1 MPKNKKSSK
10 ISKSSVSAT
19 VAKNPRYLRRR
30 RVSPLKFAFW
40 LVLALLAGFVAY
52 MMYRFI
58 FDRSFDLPISAAESK
73 ESSEE
78 KSSKDSKDKTLAA
91 SEKETSE
98 DSKESESPAPSKTP
112 TQNDGEDP
120 NISASL
126 TGSLT
131 SINVSGSS
139 LVLRV
144 NIDQYLSSGTC
155 SLTLSSGSSVVEKS
169 AAILPTVAT
178 SSCEGF
184 DVPLSELGSGAWKI
198 EINLTS
204 GDRVGKITGSVDL

>member
-1 MPKNKKSSK
+1 MPKKKN
-10 ISKSSVSAT
+10 T
-19 VAKNPRYLRRR
+19 PKNPRYLRRR
-30 RVSPLKFAFW
+30 RASPLKIAFW

-58 FDRSFDLPISAAESK
+58 FDRSFDLPMTPSNSSEESSK
-73 ESSEE
+73 ESSKDAK
-78 KSSKDSKDKTLAA
+78 KSSKDSK
-91 SEKETSE
+91 ETSST
-98 DSKESESPAPSKTP
+98 DSAESESLASSSEESSKTP

-120 NISASL
+120 NVSASL

-131 SINVSGSS
+131 SANVSGNS

-155 SLTLSSGSSVVEKS
+155 SLVLTHENSIVKKS
-169 AAILPTVAT
+169 AAILPTAAT

-184 DVPLSELGSGAWKI
+184 DIPLSELGSGTWEIKI
-198 EINLTS
+198 SLSS
-204 GDRVGKITGSVDL
+204 GDRVGEITGKVDL